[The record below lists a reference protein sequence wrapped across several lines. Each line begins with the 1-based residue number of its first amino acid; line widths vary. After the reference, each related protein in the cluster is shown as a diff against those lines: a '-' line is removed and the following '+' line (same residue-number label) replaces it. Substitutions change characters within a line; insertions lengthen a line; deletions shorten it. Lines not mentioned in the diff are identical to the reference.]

1 MKDRKPLTHMV
12 CVCVCVKDMADPTAA
27 ALGRPA
33 LGMLMVIATSVE

>member
-1 MKDRKPLTHMV
+1 MSVKDRKPLTRML
-12 CVCVCVKDMADPTAA
+12 CVKDMADPTAA

>member
-1 MKDRKPLTHMV
+1 MRVKDIKPLTRM
-12 CVCVCVKDMADPTAA
+12 VCVKDMADRTAA